1 MKHLD
6 FKEVLHKNY
15 INILKMVKKAL
26 NWYGRAFFLFNP
38 WVRKIPWRNKWQSSL
53 VFLPGESHG
62 HMVHKVANSWILKQL
77 SSSSIFLSN
86 FRLRKM

>member
-38 WVRKIPWRNKWQSSL
+38 
-53 VFLPGESHG
+53 
-62 HMVHKVANSWILKQL
+62 
-77 SSSSIFLSN
+77 
-86 FRLRKM
+86 

>member
-26 NWYGRAFFLFNP
+26 NWYGRAFLLFNP

-53 VFLPGESHG
+53 VFLPGPFHG
-62 HMVHKVANSWILKQL
+62 QRSLKGYSL
-77 SSSSIFLSN
+77 KDG
-86 FRLRKM
+86 RGGCD